1 MRRRQTI
8 LPLAPGRMQDCFENG
23 AESAFS
29 EVAPA
34 RGNGYLAPETRGHP
48 MPEPLKLDRIDINI
62 LAHLQRNGRI
72 TNVEL
77 ADAVSL
83 SPSPCLI
90 RVKRLEKAGFIIGY
104 NAHVDIAKLGETVTV
119 FTQVTLTDHH
129 MEDFARFEAGIR
141 TVDEVIECHLISGGY
156 DYLLK
161 FMTRGIAHYQSL
173 IESILERNIGITKYF
188 SYIVI
193 KSPIVKMY
201 YPLVKLFG
209 PDRPQG

>member
-1 MRRRQTI
+1 
-8 LPLAPGRMQDCFENG
+8 
-23 AESAFS
+23 
-29 EVAPA
+29 
-34 RGNGYLAPETRGHP
+34 
-48 MPEPLKLDRIDINI
+48 MPEAVKLDRIDINI

-77 ADAVSL
+77 AEAVSL

-90 RVKRLEKAGFIIGY
+90 RVKRLEKAGYIIGY

-119 FTQVTLTDHH
+119 FTQVTLSDHH
-129 MEDFARFEAGIR
+129 MEDFARFETGIR
-141 TVDEVIECHLISGGY
+141 KVDEVIECHLISGGY

-173 IESILERNIGITKYF
+173 IETILESNLGITKYF

-209 PDRPQG
+209 SDRSHG